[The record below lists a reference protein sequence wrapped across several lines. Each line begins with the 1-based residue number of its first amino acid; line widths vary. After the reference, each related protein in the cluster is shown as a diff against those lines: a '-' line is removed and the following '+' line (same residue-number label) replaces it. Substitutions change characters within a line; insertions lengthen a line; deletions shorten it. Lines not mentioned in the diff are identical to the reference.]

1 MMSALFFHCFKIC
14 DLHLFFLDLNFFIFS
29 KKNLIDFCSSLKKIL
44 SLKFETWNL
53 ELKIWTWKFEIWN
66 WKFWNLE
73 LKIWNLGLKIWNLAL
88 RVWDIFSRIMVSL
101 SLVISKKISSKSQF
115 FFLNWYFLK
124 LWKIFIHPF
133 LFFFFSKRKKGKK
146 EFFLGV
152 DWVNS
157 IKPKLTQQLRLKK
170 ERGSNFGP
178 YSLSSPLFFFFAF
191 LSSFFLLPSLSLFTS
206 FFHLDF
212 LLHYTISSLKNT
224 FLNFST
230 FLHSSPLI
238 SFKSLCSWPFLLFT
252 HFVNPISKLPFSL
265 H

>member
-1 MMSALFFHCFKIC
+1 MRY
-14 DLHLFFLDLNFFIFS
+14 FLKKNGVFVIGHFQKNFFKVTI
-29 KKNLIDFCSSLKKIL
+29 
-44 SLKFETWNL
+44 
-53 ELKIWTWKFEIWN
+53 
-66 WKFWNLE
+66 
-73 LKIWNLGLKIWNLAL
+73 
-88 RVWDIFSRIMVSL
+88 
-101 SLVISKKISSKSQF
+101 F
-115 FFLNWYFLK
+115 FFLIDIFWSFEKFSFVLFYFS
-124 LWKIFIHPF
+124 
-133 LFFFFSKRKKGKK
+133 FSQKERKEKRN
-146 EFFLGV
+146 FFLGV

>member
-1 MMSALFFHCFKIC
+1 MKSQKRRALNS
-14 DLHLFFLDLNFFIFS
+14 DLFPLIIEAWNWCHLFLE
-29 KKNLIDFCSSLKKIL
+29 NL
-44 SLKFETWNL
+44 
-53 ELKIWTWKFEIWN
+53 WK
-66 WKFWNLE
+66 
-73 LKIWNLGLKIWNLAL
+73 
-88 RVWDIFSRIMVSL
+88 V
-101 SLVISKKISSKSQF
+101 
-115 FFLNWYFLK
+115 FFLFIPSFS
-124 LWKIFIHPF
+124 IFF
-133 LFFFFSKRKKGKK
+133 W
-146 EFFLGV
+146 GV